1 MPPSRAPVRLRQRT
15 DCDERL
21 IMGPPPDERALLE
34 DWWRRCREAQWA
46 HYASGTQL
54 MRLHYLIGIPLVIL
68 AAFTGSAAFAAI
80 SHASTSALRWTVG
93 VVSVLVALLG
103 GLQTFLRLTDR
114 AAAHR
119 LAGAD
124 YARVRR
130 LIEERL
136 TATTGTWT
144 GGLDSVRD
152 TIDQLADRSPAIPAS
167 IWSRTEQR
175 LRKRN

>member
-1 MPPSRAPVRLRQRT
+1 
-15 DCDERL
+15 
-21 IMGPPPDERALLE
+21 MGPPATERALLE

-46 HYASGTQL
+46 HYSCSTQL
-54 MRLHYLIGIPLVIL
+54 MRLHYFIGIPIVIL

-80 SHASTSALRWTVG
+80 SHTSGPVLRWAVG
-93 VVSVLVALLG
+93 IISVLVAVLG

-114 AAAHR
+114 ATAHR

-136 TATTGTWT
+136 AGSASTADGQAFI
-144 GGLDSVRD
+144 RD
-152 TIDQLADRSPAIPAS
+152 TIDQLAERSPAIPAPV
-167 IWSRTEQR
+167 WRHTERR
-175 LRKRN
+175 LEKRRRSEKSN